1 MYALVDASGCPY
13 DVTNCRIFEQ
23 ILMKASYA
31 HWHCFKHVTVD
42 AQVQQLL
49 SGNAGHSCNM
59 FSGREA
65 GIHALRPWQG
75 SSTVS
80 HTLLQTF
87 MPLICKP
94 TRLLVTEQL
103 SYSV

>member
-1 MYALVDASGCPY
+1 MLVKPSHTQCA
-13 DVTNCRIFEQ
+13 
-23 ILMKASYA
+23 
-31 HWHCFKHVTVD
+31 CFKHVTVN

-59 FSGREA
+59 LSGRAA
-65 GIHALRPWQG
+65 GFHALPPWQG